1 MCSSDLSSTDHT
13 RIQGRFLGRSPAAK
27 CWRISN
33 LRKVGPCIQRAR
45 EGSWSLVSG
54 RDRPDRHPNRA
65 GLVSMKW
72 SWGYRWEQERSP
84 DWQVSG
90 AITLTSGFQ
99 RWRDS
104 PFDRWVQGE
113 RSLPRVMERRNVL
126 MALHGFN
133 ALEEPRPEGCNGSA
147 QRAPLPRS
155 RCSTPHIL
163 RVGLIDKTGKN
174 GDA

>member
-1 MCSSDLSSTDHT
+1 
-13 RIQGRFLGRSPAAK
+13 
-27 CWRISN
+27 
-33 LRKVGPCIQRAR
+33 
-45 EGSWSLVSG
+45 
-54 RDRPDRHPNRA
+54 
-65 GLVSMKW
+65 MKW

-90 AITLTSGFQ
+90 VITLTSGFQ

-113 RSLPRVMERRNVL
+113 RSLPRVMERRYVL
-126 MALHGFN
+126 MALDGFN

-147 QRAPLPRS
+147 QRAPLPRL

-163 RVGLIDKTGKN
+163 RVGLTDIIGKTGDFGVVVIEGKILTRLC
-174 GDA
+174 GPLLRERSREVETSRLSDIPQ